1 MSGLNVAARF
11 KNADVAVA
19 VSYEGGLITPIVHGA
34 NQMGLNEIAAA
45 TKDLIDRARK
55 SKLQPHE
62 FSVNRSG
69 LWK

>member
-1 MSGLNVAARF
+1 MPRF

-34 NQMGLNEIAAA
+34 NQLGLNQIAAT

-55 SKLQPHE
+55 SQLQPHE
-62 FSVNRSG
+62 FSVKRR
-69 LWK
+69 WFWY